1 MYAWVNAK
9 KNSGIYR
16 SDDAGESWQ
25 QVNGEERIYGRG
37 DDFGCVQVDPRNKDT
52 IYVAN
57 TSTYRSTDGARLS
70 PPSKALPEATT
81 TTPSGSIPTI
91 PTSSPSPSI
100 KAQPSASTAAK
111 PGAPGTT
118 SPRAVLSRHHRQ
130 PVSLL
135 GLRRPAGKRLRR
147 TASRSD
153 FGEITFRDWT
163 TVGVEEY
170 GYVAPDPL
178 HPI

>member
-57 TSTYRSTDGARLS
+57 TSTYRSTDGGKTFTA
-70 PPSKALPEATT
+70 
-81 TTPSGSIPTI
+81 
-91 PTSSPSPSI
+91 I
-100 KAQPSASTAAK
+100 K
-111 PGAPGTT
+111 GAPGGEDVYKRQQH
-118 SPRAVLSRHHRQ
+118 PHVQLARCLAPLSCERSRCFGGLLWFVQ
-130 PVSLL
+130 VAFRIAPICAYILFQELDKSL
-135 GLRRPAGKRLRR
+135 RP
-147 TASRSD
+147 
-153 FGEITFRDWT
+153 
-163 TVGVEEY
+163 
-170 GYVAPDPL
+170 
-178 HPI
+178 